1 VFFFQGAS
9 TEIPKEVV
17 MYRLCEKFG
26 WTYKEI
32 MNQPSDF
39 IDKMITIMS
48 IENKLKNGRK

>member
-1 VFFFQGAS
+1 
-9 TEIPKEVV
+9 

-26 WTYKEI
+26 WTYKDI
-32 MNQPSDF
+32 MSQPSDF